1 MTRTQPVTDASEETG
16 APLFSR
22 PRILVVDDETRIR
35 DVCIK
40 MLTGEG
46 YEAAGAANA
55 EEGMRMIKAQHYDI
69 ILLDLMMPGIPGLEA
84 LSRIRAL
91 HPDTVVIVI
100 TGYATL
106 EHSIAAMKQGAFD
119 FIPKPLS
126 PGDLRI
132 VIAKAVKYISTLQD
146 IATEKSRMRVMINHL
161 TDGVMTTDNKKRIA
175 QSNPAFLKMIGYY
188 GERPIGEPVAA
199 IIKDATLNRMIDKV
213 LAARESKFVE
223 VTAELTL
230 AADEKSD
237 SLIIEARCV
246 PFRDRLGR
254 NLGTITLLH
263 DITALKKMDQLKSD
277 FVSMVSHEIRGPMS
291 AVLMQLKNVVDG
303 LAGDTT
309 PKQREILG
317 RASEKINGLNNMAT
331 ELLDLARIESGLI
344 TREREEIQIAAL
356 LAEQVDFHQARARE
370 KSIRLTMEPLPTL
383 PALRANR
390 FNLEEVF
397 SNLISNAISYT
408 PASGQITISA
418 GVEGDYLCVRVADTG
433 IGIAAEDL
441 DRIFDRFYRV
451 KNERTRY
458 VIGTGLG
465 LPIVKSIID
474 AHQGQI
480 QVTSELDRG
489 TTFAVF
495 LPIPSDI
502 TTT

>member
-1 MTRTQPVTDASEETG
+1 MSDIEVSLESAANGSG
-16 APLFSR
+16 AARSQLLDKPS
-22 PRILVVDDETRIR
+22 ILVVDDETRIR

-46 YEAAGAANA
+46 YEATGAENA
-55 EEGMRMIKAQHYDI
+55 EIGMRMIEEKHFDI

-106 EHSIAAMKQGAFD
+106 EHSIEAMKQGAFD

-132 VIAKAVKYISTLQD
+132 VIAKAVEYISTLQD

-161 TDGVMTTDNKKRIA
+161 SDGVMTTDNQKRIA
-175 QSNPAFLKMIGYY
+175 QSNPAFLKMIGHY
-188 GERPIGEPVAA
+188 GERPIGEQVTK
-199 IIKDATLNRMIDKV
+199 IVKDATLNRMIDKV
-213 LAARESKFVE
+213 LAAGKDKYVE
-223 VTAELTL
+223 VSEELTL
-230 AADEKSD
+230 AADGQSEG
-237 SLIIEARCV
+237 IAIEARCV
-246 PFRDRLGR
+246 PFRDRLNR

-277 FVSMVSHEIRGPMS
+277 FVSMVSHEIRSPMA
-291 AVLMQLKNVVDG
+291 AVLMQLKNVMDG
-303 LAGDTT
+303 LAGTTT

-344 TREREEIQIAAL
+344 TREREAVQIDQL
-356 LAEQVDFHQARARE
+356 LADQVDFHQPRARE
-370 KSIRLTMEPLPTL
+370 KSIRLTLGQLPKLPTL
-383 PALRANR
+383 TANR

-408 PASGQITISA
+408 PASGQINIDA
-418 GVEGDYLCVRVADTG
+418 AVEGDYVCVRVTDTG
-433 IGIAAEDL
+433 MGIAAEDC

-451 KNERTRY
+451 KNEQTRY
-458 VIGTGLG
+458 IVGTGLG
-465 LPIVKSIID
+465 LPIVKSVVD
-474 AHQGQI
+474 AHHGQ
-480 QVTSELDRG
+480 VRVDSEPGRG
-489 TTFAVF
+489 TTFSVF
-495 LPIPSDI
+495 LPFTP
-502 TTT
+502 